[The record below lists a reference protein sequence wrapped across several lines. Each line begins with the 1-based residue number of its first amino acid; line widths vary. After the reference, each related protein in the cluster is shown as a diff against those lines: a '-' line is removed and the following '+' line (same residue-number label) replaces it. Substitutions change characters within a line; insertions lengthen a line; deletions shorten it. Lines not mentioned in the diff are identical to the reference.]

1 MFTLPLEW
9 QRENTIL
16 LRHAQQGF
24 AAIPI
29 NFATKK
35 KIFSCLSA
43 LVAMKVLSECSRS
56 LVLYRS
62 IEDSAT
68 GSFNQL
74 F

>member
-29 NFATKK
+29 NFATKTLSHK
-35 KIFSCLSA
+35 EKNLFLSFCLGGNESA
-43 LVAMKVLSECSRS
+43 
-56 LVLYRS
+56 
-62 IEDSAT
+62 
-68 GSFNQL
+68 
-74 F
+74 